1 MNKNNSLEGI
11 VSGKVSIPLDSGFMP
26 LVKVWRQ
33 FQQAAESCVGK
44 ESFSLALAQPAGAVS
59 RRDGYLFPEGH
70 PRAGENLG
78 HVERLTKFMLWA
90 YGGRKIYF
98 CGPRSVADGLK
109 RHYTESATGK
119 FDNELIGRK
128 IYDGDLE
135 VLHVAA
141 GDVPGACL
149 PAKRIG
155 GQWNGCRIG
164 FDLGGS
170 DRKASA
176 VMDGKVLFTEEIG
189 WQPYFEKNPEYHY
202 QGIMDSLKR
211 AAKHLPRVDAIGGS
225 AAGVYVENQ
234 VRVASLFRGVSPA
247 DFDQHVKDLFFRI
260 KKEWGNIPLVVMNDG
275 EVTALAGAA
284 ALKDNAVLGV
294 SMGTSEA
301 AGFVTPDGSLT
312 PWLNELAF
320 APIDGRLDAPAD
332 EWSGD
337 RGCGVQYFSQQAMP
351 RLAKAAGIDL
361 PDSMPLPEKLVAV
374 QELMAGNDPRARLI
388 YETIGAW
395 FGYAVLQYREFYPLR
410 NVLVL
415 GRVTSGTG
423 GEIILDRAR
432 HVIGIEAPELAGSIK
447 LMMPGETDKR
457 HGQAVVAASLPVV
470 EK

>member
-1 MNKNNSLEGI
+1 MNSRNNSINGGL
-11 VSGKVSIPLDSGFMP
+11 GKVAAPLDSGFMP
-26 LVKVWRQ
+26 LVGVWHQ
-33 FQQAAESCVGK
+33 FQQAAVLCGGNIA
-44 ESFSLALAQPAGAVS
+44 FSLALAQPAGAVS

-70 PRAGENLG
+70 PRAVENLG
-78 HVERLTKFMLWA
+78 HVERLVKFMLWA
-90 YGGRKIYF
+90 YGGRTIYF
-98 CGPRSVADGLK
+98 SGPPSVAEGLK
-109 RHYTESATGK
+109 KHYAESATGV

-135 VLHVAA
+135 VVSVAA
-141 GDVPGACL
+141 AKVPAACL

-202 QGIMDSLKR
+202 QGIMDSLRR

-234 VRVASLFRGVSPA
+234 VRVASLFRGVSPS
-247 DFDQHVKDLFFRI
+247 DFDVHVKNMFHRI
-260 KKEWGNIPLVVMNDG
+260 RKEWGNIPLVVMNDG
-275 EVTALAGAA
+275 EVTALAGAS

-320 APIDGRLDAPAD
+320 APIDGRADAPAD

-337 RGCGVQYFSQQAMP
+337 RGCGAQYFSQQAIP
-351 RLAKAAGIDL
+351 RLAKAAGIEL
-361 PDSMPLPEKLVAV
+361 PETMPLPEKLVAV

-388 YETIGAW
+388 YETIGTW

-415 GRVTSGTG
+415 GRVTTGTG

-432 HVIGIEAPELAGSIK
+432 HVMAVEAPEVAGSIR

>member
-1 MNKNNSLEGI
+1 MNSSNNSNTGVAGRI
-11 VSGKVSIPLDSGFMP
+11 SAPLDGGFMP
-26 LVKVWRQ
+26 LVSVWRE
-33 FQQAAESCVGK
+33 FQQAAGGCSEKVA
-44 ESFSLALAQPAGAVS
+44 FSLALAQPGGAVS
-59 RRDGYLFPEGH
+59 RRDGYLFPAKH
-70 PRAGENLG
+70 PRAGENPG
-78 HVERLTKFMLWA
+78 HVERLVKFMLWA
-90 YGGRKIYF
+90 YGGRTIHF
-98 CGPRSVADGLK
+98 SGPKAVADELK
-109 RHYTESATGK
+109 RHYAETAAGR

-128 IYDGDLE
+128 VYDGDLD
-135 VLHVAA
+135 VVHAAA
-141 GDVPGACL
+141 GEVPAAYL
-149 PAKRIG
+149 PARRIG

-170 DRKASA
+170 DRKAAA

-189 WQPYFEKNPEYHY
+189 WQPYFEKNPDYHY

-225 AAGVYVENQ
+225 AAGVYVDNQ
-234 VRVASLFRGVSPA
+234 VRVASLFRGVAPA
-247 DFDQHVKDLFFRI
+247 DFDLHVKNIFHRI
-260 KKEWGNIPLVVMNDG
+260 RKEWGNIPLIVMNDG

-320 APIDGRLDAPAD
+320 APIDGRPDAPAD

-337 RGCGVQYFSQQAMP
+337 LGCGVQYFSQQAMP
-351 RLAKAAGIDL
+351 RLARAAGIEL
-361 PDSMPLPEKLVAV
+361 PAEMPLPEKLVAV
-374 QELMAGNDPRARLI
+374 QSLMADNDPRARLI
-388 YETIGAW
+388 YETIGTW

-415 GRVTSGTG
+415 GRVTTGAG

-432 HVIGIEAPELAGSIK
+432 HVINAEAPDLAGSIR

-457 HGQAVVAASLPVV
+457 HGQAVVAASLP
-470 EK
+470 ELKG